1 MGWGADRQRHAVAR
15 AEHVAPAE
23 ANAPGGGAHSG
34 EPRHRSGGKGKAIE
48 APAGADRGNPARIGR
63 LPIPRQRPGVNGA
76 IAAFSGELA
85 GQGGAPQQGAL
96 AIAGVGGGEVPPGTG
111 VGHLHGVR
119 LAARGREEPPL
130 PGRTIVCQGSHG
142 GIGDREAPQAA
153 CGLPPGPKAS
163 AHPPAVGPSRPCAL
177 KQLQDWGVIGDAGP
191 HRQQVALHQAAARSE
206 TNLRPQGKLKVGPV
220 HRHQVAAAGGDV
232 GSAEGLFK
240 GEIQPAERRGG
251 IGEKSRG
258 AKVATAQPHPK
269 QVLPREARVDGE
281 PGVVVDREGIEEGEA
296 RSCVGAPIH
305 RVAFVAKGSHHR
317 VHLHPD
323 GGGGDES
330 LELLGGG
337 EGLQLLD
344 AVGGG
349 LGLEGLGVQRGGT
362 TDCQAKASEGIESPA
377 GSNSSTEMGS
387 RWRHRCLK
395 ARGQNATTAPAAYP
409 RRPILERMPH
419 LEGQGESAASGIL
432 AR

>member
-1 MGWGADRQRHAVAR
+1 M
-15 AEHVAPAE
+15 
-23 ANAPGGGAHSG
+23 
-34 EPRHRSGGKGKAIE
+34 
-48 APAGADRGNPARIGR
+48 
-63 LPIPRQRPGVNGA
+63 
-76 IAAFSGELA
+76 
-85 GQGGAPQQGAL
+85 
-96 AIAGVGGGEVPPGTG
+96 
-111 VGHLHGVR
+111 
-119 LAARGREEPPL
+119 
-130 PGRTIVCQGSHG
+130 
-142 GIGDREAPQAA
+142 
-153 CGLPPGPKAS
+153 
-163 AHPPAVGPSRPCAL
+163 
-177 KQLQDWGVIGDAGP
+177 
-191 HRQQVALHQAAARSE
+191 
-206 TNLRPQGKLKVGPV
+206 
-220 HRHQVAAAGGDV
+220 
-232 GSAEGLFK
+232 
-240 GEIQPAERRGG
+240 
-251 IGEKSRG
+251 
-258 AKVATAQPHPK
+258 
-269 QVLPREARVDGE
+269 
-281 PGVVVDREGIEEGEA
+281 VDREGIEEGEA

-377 GSNSSTEMGS
+377 GSKSSTEMGS

-395 ARGQNATTAPAAYP
+395 ALGQNATTAPAAYP

-419 LEGQGESAASGIL
+419 LEGQVESAASGIL